1 MESES
6 SSVLAQIMQSGGAD
20 SASLQAKIQ
29 SVQLSQ
35 KQTIDRFKSLKP
47 EGRIALDIPVSSSGQ
62 VNQFPDTQLENG
74 DRIVIPPKPSFVQV
88 FGVVNTESALLY
100 RKGMTVNDYLA
111 MSGVGSSADVNGAI
125 LVRINGSSI
134 TNQSTWR
141 NDVLRAEVLPG
152 DTIFLPEKLDRESVW
167 SQSVRTAK
175 DFTQVLYQLG
185 LGAAAIKTLRQ

>member
-1 MESES
+1 
-6 SSVLAQIMQSGGAD
+6 MQSGGAD